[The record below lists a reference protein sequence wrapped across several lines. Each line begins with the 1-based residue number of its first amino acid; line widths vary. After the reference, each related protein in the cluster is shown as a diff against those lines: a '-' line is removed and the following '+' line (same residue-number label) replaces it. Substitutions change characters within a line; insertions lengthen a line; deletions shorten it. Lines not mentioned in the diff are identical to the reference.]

1 LPDEVNWVEK
11 GAVTPIQNQG
21 NCGSCWTFASA
32 AAMEGAHYIKTANLV
47 KLSEQQFVDCSKEG
61 DNNGCK
67 GGEPQKAFKYA
78 MTNPIELETDYPYTS
93 GEGKETGIC

>member
-1 LPDEVNWVEK
+1 
-11 GAVTPIQNQG
+11 
-21 NCGSCWTFASA
+21 
-32 AAMEGAHYIKTANLV
+32 
-47 KLSEQQFVDCSKEG
+47 VDCSKEG

-93 GEGKETGIC
+93 GEGKETGVC